1 MSKVYLVGAGPG
13 DPELLTVK
21 AWRLLQRAD
30 VVLYDRLVSPEVLEV
45 VNPRAHRIYLGK
57 HEGQQQEI
65 QEQIYSAFLRFS
77 GNGGGLRRTIVRL
90 KGGDPM
96 VFGRG
101 GEEWMF
107 LAAHG
112 IAAEVVPGVSSS
124 VAVPALAGIPLTFRG
139 VSQSFTV
146 VTGHCQKGAPEWTRY
161 AAAETL
167 VVLMGVKHRAE
178 IAQALI
184 DAGRPTDLP
193 AAFIERGSTPEE
205 RVVVTTLGDV
215 ARGEVEVESP
225 AVFVIGEVVNLRSL
239 LVQKQYEWDHLVP
252 VEVAGVVATAVGVEA
267 A

>member
-30 VVLYDRLVSPEVLEV
+30 VVLYDRLVSPGVLEV

-57 HEGQQQEI
+57 HEGQQQQI
-65 QEQIYSAFLRFS
+65 QEQIYAAFLRFS
-77 GNGGGLRRTIVRL
+77 GGGGTRRTIVRL

-107 LAAHG
+107 LSAHG
-112 IAAEVVPGVSSS
+112 IEAEVVPGVSSS

-161 AAAETL
+161 AAADTL

-184 DAGRPTDLP
+184 DAGRCLDMP

-205 RVVVTTLGDV
+205 RVVVTTLGDI

-225 AVFVIGEVVNLRSL
+225 AVFVIGEVVNLRAMFAR
-239 LVQKQYEWDHLVP
+239 KQRERDCLVP
-252 VEVAGVVATAVGVEA
+252 VEITVAASAGMEA